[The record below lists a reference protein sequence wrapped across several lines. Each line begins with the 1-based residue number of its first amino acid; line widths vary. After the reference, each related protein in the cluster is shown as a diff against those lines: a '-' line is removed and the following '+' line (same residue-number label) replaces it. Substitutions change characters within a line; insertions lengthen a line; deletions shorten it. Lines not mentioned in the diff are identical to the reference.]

1 MIYLRLSVLLSV
13 LICVSN
19 SKNMTKQRIL
29 SGMRPTGKLHLGHL
43 AGALDNWVKLQNTY
57 ECFFMVA
64 DWHAL
69 MSEYDDTSKIQDNII
84 DNVADWLSVGIDPDI
99 STIFIQSCV
108 KEHLEL
114 CMIFSCIVPLSWL
127 ERIPTYKEQ
136 LKEIKNRDIHT
147 YGFLGYPVL
156 QAADILVYNADAV
169 PVGLDQLPHLELT
182 REISRRFNHIYKK
195 QVFKEPQDILTQTP
209 KLLGIDGRKMSKSY
223 DNTINLSDSSD
234 TIKHKVLEMITDP
247 ARIHKTDPGH
257 PQRCNVHSYYE
268 VFFPDYALTV
278 SNYCKE
284 ALVGCRE
291 CKEDLAKRLNDLLK
305 PTREKRKELLSD
317 RKLLEKIIEKGNKK
331 AQEAAGQVMKKIR
344 EVVGI

>member
-1 MIYLRLSVLLSV
+1 MI
-13 LICVSN
+13 
-19 SKNMTKQRIL
+19 KQRIL

-69 MSEYDDTSKIQDNII
+69 MSEYEDTSKIKGNII
-84 DNVADWLSVGIDPDI
+84 DNVADWLSVGIDPEI
-99 STIFIQSCV
+99 STIFIQSCI

-114 CMIFSCIVPLSWL
+114 GMIFSCIIPLSWL

-195 QVFKEPQDILTQTP
+195 EVFKEPLDILTKSP

-223 DNTINLSDSSD
+223 DNTVNLSDSPD
-234 TIKHKVLEMITDP
+234 TIKHKVLQMITDP
-247 ARIHKTDPGH
+247 ARIHKSDPGH
-257 PQRCNVHSYYE
+257 PQRCSVHSYYE
-268 VFFPDYALTV
+268 VFFPDYAPTV
-278 SNYCKE
+278 SDYCKK
-284 ALVGCRE
+284 ALVGCRQ
-291 CKEDLAKRLNDLLK
+291 CKEDLAKRLNELLK
-305 PTREKRKELLSD
+305 PIREKRKALLLD
-317 RKLLEKIIEKGNKK
+317 RDRIEKIIEKGNER
-331 AQEAAGQVMKKIR
+331 AQAAASQVMKTVK

>member
-1 MIYLRLSVLLSV
+1 MER
-13 LICVSN
+13 
-19 SKNMTKQRIL
+19 KRIL

-69 MSEYDDTSKIQDNII
+69 MSEYEDTSKIKDNII
-84 DNVADWLSVGIDPDI
+84 DNVADWLSVGIDPEI

-114 CMIFSCIVPLSWL
+114 YMILSCLVPLSWL

-136 LKEIKNRDIHT
+136 LREIKNRDIHT

-169 PVGLDQLPHLELT
+169 PVGLDQLPHLELS

-223 DNTINLSDSSD
+223 NNTVNLSDSPD
-234 TIKHKVLEMITDP
+234 IIKHKVLEMITDP
-247 ARIHKTDPGH
+247 ARIHKSDPGH

-268 VFFPDYALTV
+268 VFFPDYAPTV
-278 SNYCKE
+278 SNYCKK
-284 ALVGCRE
+284 ALVGCRQ
-291 CKEDLAKRLNDLLK
+291 CKEDLAIRLTERLK
-305 PTREKRKELLSD
+305 PISQKRKELLLD
-317 RKLLEKIIEKGNKK
+317 KEGIEKIIEKGNQK
-331 AQEAAGQVMKKIR
+331 AQDAAGQVMKKVR
-344 EVVGI
+344 EVINL